1 MVHTEAEKRLQKQ
14 LRKEDRKMQKQSA
27 ADSSALNRVLETGDM
42 SQFDPSLLRR
52 LREEQLSE
60 ARVLQLYQQQL
71 QLQRKGQPE
80 KRADP
85 YPHVFDALAK
95 VRQTSA
101 YVGGAKILLPETM
114 RREDSR
120 DAEEIHIPPVD
131 SMALLRPEQFVGTK
145 EEVCFRPLIRINT
158 LDEVAQVAFRNTA
171 ALNRIQSVVFEEAYE
186 TNDNLLICAPTGA
199 GKPA

>member
-71 QLQRKGQPE
+71 Q
-80 KRADP
+80 
-85 YPHVFDALAK
+85 
-95 VRQTSA
+95 SA